1 MGYAHGALM
10 KDKAQEMLNGVWSYL
25 ELQVV
30 GNCEKEL
37 T

>member
-1 MGYAHGALM
+1 M

-37 T
+37 TLQ